1 MPSFAAERALML
13 GEMDP
18 FEFALAEKLGRS
30 VEELK
35 ATVSAGE
42 LVRWRAFW
50 VWRAAQVEHA
60 QKEAAMRAR
69 N

>member
-1 MPSFAAERALML
+1 ML

-42 LVRWRAFW
+42 LIRWRAFY
-50 VWRAAQVEHA
+50 VWRHGQVEHA
-60 QKEAAMRAR
+60 KAVAEMRQGRA
-69 N
+69 